1 MAKLKSTLPNMLM
14 SLTIIAA
21 VAAVA
26 LAGVYMLTE
35 KPIDEAKAKKQQE
48 AIMEVLP
55 KLDSTYFAQGDSLRI
70 AAPDTVYTV
79 DSVKMDT
86 ISTIILHK
94 AYVGKKWVGTAVEA
108 TSKGNK
114 NTPFGDTFNLMVGF
128 DTEGNIVQY
137 VVLSQKETPGLGAKM
152 DNWFK
157 NEEKPKQNILGKN
170 PAKDNLTV
178 SKDGGDV
185 DAITASTITSRAFL
199 ETVERA
205 YQAIAQQPMLI
216 NSVNSATQLEN
227 QKGGQQ

>member
-14 SLTIIAA
+14 SLTMIAA

>member
-14 SLTIIAA
+14 SLTMIAA

-35 KPIDEAKAKKQQE
+35 KPIDEAKTKKQQE
-48 AIMEVLP
+48 AIKEVLP

-216 NSVNSATQLEN
+216 NSVSSATQLEN

>member
-14 SLTIIAA
+14 SLTMIAA

-26 LAGVYMLTE
+26 LAGVYKLTE

-70 AAPDTVYTV
+70 AAPDTVCTV

-94 AYVGKKWVGTAVEA
+94 AYVGKKWMGTAVEA

-216 NSVNSATQLEN
+216 NSVSSVTQLEN

>member
-14 SLTIIAA
+14 SLTMIAA

-216 NSVNSATQLEN
+216 NSVSSVTQLEN

>member
-14 SLTIIAA
+14 SLTMIAA

-35 KPIDEAKAKKQQE
+35 KPIDEAKTKKQQE

-128 DTEGNIVQY
+128 DTEGNILQY
-137 VVLSQKETPGLGAKM
+137 IVLSQKETPGLGAKM